1 MSRSTALGVV
11 TVAAIGLAWAMPLQ
25 SVGCAQSAHY
35 AATRSI
41 AEGHPNIDR
50 YKNETCDLVRT
61 HGHYYAAKGP
71 ALELW
76 SAPFYLLLRSV
87 GAVPA
92 NPNAGLRY
100 PDAMS
105 GIPLRAVW
113 QIGLWAIVLP
123 GIGLLLL
130 IRRAVE
136 WIEPG
141 LGTAVAA
148 ILGLGT
154 LVLPFS
160 TLLFAHVPAAGLAFL
175 AFCLLQPGCT
185 ATWLHVMGAGAA
197 AGLAVAVDLPLALPA
212 VLLGL
217 YAAAEGPR
225 LRRLA
230 VFGAGGIVG
239 LLPLFAFD
247 TWAFGNPFHLPY
259 AGTAGQS
266 AAGGWQATGFFGQ
279 GLPSFRILVEL
290 LLSQRG
296 LLVMTPVVAAGI
308 AGCVAL
314 WRRGL
319 RSEAGL
325 IAALVLVELV
335 WNSARHPVGFAL
347 GGWSP
352 GPRFLIPLLPF
363 LCFALA
369 PALRRAPATVGAL
382 ALISTGA
389 MVVATSAEP
398 LLQNDDTRHWLSRIV
413 HGNFVPTVVSLGGV
427 GHGWLAIVPFYAL
440 VLVAV
445 GAAIMATTSLAVS
458 RRDLVMAGAA
468 VFAWILVEHGAPE
481 LLRVDRLVHERWGLL
496 AAIGLVSAAVWAVLR
511 LRPEG
516 LLLVPFA
523 TVHFD
528 DHTKWALLLALL
540 ALAALA
546 VHGRMRRT
554 LGPA

>member
-1 MSRSTALGVV
+1 M
-11 TVAAIGLAWAMPLQ
+11 
-25 SVGCAQSAHY
+25 HY
-35 AATRSI
+35 WRI
-41 AEGHPNIDR
+41 A
-50 YKNETCDLVRT
+50 
-61 HGHYYAAKGP
+61 
-71 ALELW
+71 
-76 SAPFYLLLRSV
+76 
-87 GAVPA
+87 
-92 NPNAGLRY
+92 
-100 PDAMS
+100 
-105 GIPLRAVW
+105 
-113 QIGLWAIVLP
+113 
-123 GIGLLLL
+123 
-130 IRRAVE
+130 
-136 WIEPG
+136 
-141 LGTAVAA
+141 
-148 ILGLGT
+148 
-154 LVLPFS
+154 
-160 TLLFAHVPAAGLAFL
+160 
-175 AFCLLQPGCT
+175 
-185 ATWLHVMGAGAA
+185 GAGAA

-217 YAAAEGPR
+217 YAATRGPR

-230 VFGAGGIVG
+230 AFAAGGVVG

-259 AGTAGQS
+259 SGTAGQGAS
-266 AAGGWQATGFFGQ
+266 GGWQATGFFGQ

-296 LLVMTPVVAAGI
+296 LLVMTPVVAAGVV
-308 AGCVAL
+308 GCVLL
-314 WRRGL
+314 WRRGF

-325 IAALVLVELV
+325 IAALVLVELI

-352 GPRFLIPLLPF
+352 GPRFLIPLMPF

-445 GAAIMATTSLAVS
+445 AAAIMATPLPLS
-458 RRDLVMAGAA
+458 RRDLLMAGAA
-468 VFAWILVEHGAPE
+468 VLAWILVEHGAPE

-496 AAIGLVSAAVWAVLR
+496 AAIGLVVAAVWAVLR

-516 LLLVPFA
+516 FLLVPFA

-540 ALAALA
+540 AVAALA
-546 VHGRMRRT
+546 LHGRVRRT